1 MTDDTQIQ
9 DQVEQAKAGDILSEV
24 KENNPYHV
32 IYLPTDATHSA
43 LQAGDTNESLSAK
56 AKWYVVHTYSGHELK
71 VAEQLKVRIESMHVE
86 GKIFECVVPAQDK
99 IQVKK
104 GQKKTIKEKILPGY
118 ILIKMIIDDQSWLAV
133 RTTPGVTA
141 FIGSVGRRPTPIPE
155 REVETIMKFMEV
167 KAPKFKSTFSTG
179 EAVKIVEGPFADFL
193 GTVDHIDETKG
204 KLSVLVSIFG
214 RETPV
219 ELDFAQVSKI

>member
-1 MTDDTQIQ
+1 MPDDTN
-9 DQVEQAKAGDILSEV
+9 DILSEV
-24 KENNPYHV
+24 QVPNPYHV
-32 IYLPTDATHSA
+32 IYLPA
-43 LQAGDTNESLSAK
+43 QAGEVNEGLSAK

-71 VAEQLKVRIESMHVE
+71 VAQQLQVRITSMNVE
-86 GKIFECVVPAQDK
+86 GKIFEVVIPAQDK

-104 GQKKTIKEKILPGY
+104 GQKKTVKEKILPGY
-118 ILIKMIIDDQSWLAV
+118 ILIKMIVDDQSWLAV
-133 RTTPGVTA
+133 RTTQGVTA
-141 FIGSVGRRPTPIPE
+141 FIGSVGKRPTPIPQ
-155 REVETIMKFMEV
+155 REVDTIMKFMEV
-167 KAPKFKSTFSTG
+167 KAPKYKSTFTSG

>member
-1 MTDDTQIQ
+1 MSDDQTLETRLE
-9 DQVEQAKAGDILSEV
+9 DAKDGDILSEV

-32 IYLPTDATHSA
+32 IYEK
-43 LQAGDTNESLSAK
+43 NEGLEAK

-71 VAEQLKVRIESMHVE
+71 VAEQLKVRIASMNVE
-86 GKIFECVVPAQDK
+86 GKIFEVVIPAQDK

-118 ILIKMIIDDQSWLAV
+118 ILIKMIVDDQSWLAV
-133 RTTPGVTA
+133 RTTQGVTA
-141 FIGSVGRRPTPIPE
+141 FIGSVGKRPTPIPQ
-155 REVETIMKFMEV
+155 REVDPIMKFMEV
-167 KAPKFKSTFSTG
+167 KAPKYKSTFTAG

>member
-1 MTDDTQIQ
+1 MADEQTLTDRLADAQ
-9 DQVEQAKAGDILSEV
+9 DGDILSEV
-24 KENNPYHV
+24 KEANPYHV
-32 IYLPTDATHSA
+32 IYDDNATA
-43 LQAGDTNESLSAK
+43 AEK

-71 VAEQLKVRIESMHVE
+71 VAEQLKVRIDNMHVE
-86 GKIFECVVPAQDK
+86 GKIFEVVIPAQDK

-104 GQKKTIKEKILPGY
+104 GQKKTVKEKILPGY
-118 ILIKMIIDDQSWLAV
+118 ILIKMIVDDLSWLAV

-141 FIGSVGRRPTPIPE
+141 FIGSVGKKPTPIPQK
-155 REVETIMKFMEV
+155 EVDTIMKFMEV
-167 KAPKFKSTFSTG
+167 KAPKYKSTFSAG